1 MGPYSSRSSR
11 IDSSRRP
18 AEAISSFYE
27 AAVIDAEYFGEVK
40 LGVGTA
46 RALQGRLS
54 EAAVHFASA
63 QKMDQ
68 KNEKLKASLA
78 EMTAKAEQL
87 EAVQVDE
94 RLPRRAGAIACP

>member
-1 MGPYSSRSSR
+1 M
-11 IDSSRRP
+11 
-18 AEAISSFYE
+18 
-27 AAVIDAEYFGEVK
+27 AALFPDGEYFGEVK

-78 EMTAKAEQL
+78 EMTVKAEQL
-87 EAVQVDE
+87 EAIQASASRVQ
-94 RLPRRAGAIACP
+94 PTAAACI